1 LKRIGVMDDAAAVA
15 IAEKTRSAMAKA
27 CRLATD
33 LEISP
38 RLDSETIGDLMFSNR
53 PRESYDT
60 SREPE
65 LLLSHDDN
73 PRVQALAKKSRA
85 GIVDGKPVSKNKV
98 FQYRDAIFES
108 ILHRFEKDPT
118 LVAYGEENRDWGGAF
133 ACYRG
138 LTESL
143 PYHRLFN
150 SPISEAAIVGTA
162 VGYGLEGGRALVE
175 LMYCDFMGRAG
186 DEIFNQLAKWQSMSA
201 GILEM
206 PVVLRVS
213 VGSKYGAQHSQ
224 DWCAVVSHIPGL
236 KVVFPATPY
245 DAKGLLNTA
254 LAGSDPVVFFESQR
268 LYDIGELFEP
278 EVPQDYYEVPM
289 GPPAKRRSGSDL
301 TLITVGATLYRALE
315 AADQLQER
323 YGMSCDV
330 FDCRSIN
337 PLDYEPLAESVRR
350 TGKVLLSSD
359 ACERGSVMQDIAA
372 NLSQLT
378 FDYLDAPP
386 VVVGSRNWITPCAEV
401 EEDFFPQANWM
412 LDAIHERIVPL
423 PGHQVT
429 TNPTTGELKRRNRN
443 GV

>member
-1 LKRIGVMDDAAAVA
+1 
-15 IAEKTRSAMAKA
+15 
-27 CRLATD
+27 
-33 LEISP
+33 
-38 RLDSETIGDLMFSNR
+38 
-53 PRESYDT
+53 
-60 SREPE
+60 
-65 LLLSHDDN
+65 
-73 PRVQALAKKSRA
+73 
-85 GIVDGKPVSKNKV
+85 VDGKPVSKNKV

-278 EVPQDYYEVPM
+278 EVPADYYEVPM

-301 TLITVGATLYRALE
+301 TLIT
-315 AADQLQER
+315 
-323 YGMSCDV
+323 
-330 FDCRSIN
+330 
-337 PLDYEPLAESVRR
+337 
-350 TGKVLLSSD
+350 
-359 ACERGSVMQDIAA
+359 
-372 NLSQLT
+372 
-378 FDYLDAPP
+378 
-386 VVVGSRNWITPCAEV
+386 
-401 EEDFFPQANWM
+401 
-412 LDAIHERIVPL
+412 
-423 PGHQVT
+423 
-429 TNPTTGELKRRNRN
+429 
-443 GV
+443 